1 MAKSAVSIRIDEEKI
16 EALDELA
23 GASKRDRS
31 FLINE
36 AIDLYLD
43 VNGWQVQRIKA
54 ALNQAKKGK
63 FSSSSKLSK
72 AINKWQ
78 K

>member
-1 MAKSAVSIRIDEEKI
+1 MAKNAVSIRIDEEKI
-16 EALDELA
+16 EELDELA

-43 VNGWQVQRIKA
+43 VNGWQIERIKK
-54 ALNQAKKGK
+54 ALNQAQKGK
-63 FSSSSKLSK
+63 FSSASKVSK
-72 AINKWQ
+72 AIKKWQ